1 MPKRIAF
8 VAVCGLLGSLYSI
21 NSQAFPTS
29 SPPENVAMS
38 NAMMLVRN
46 FCGLG
51 FHRNVYGYCVRNGV
65 RYRYVPPAGV
75 PPQVCHYPY
84 RLGPDGFCHPGL

>member
-1 MPKRIAF
+1 MPKGISFPA
-8 VAVCGLLGSLYSI
+8 ACGLLASLYSI

-29 SPPENVAMS
+29 FPPENVATS
-38 NAMMLVRN
+38 DVILVRN

-51 FHRNVYGYCVRNGV
+51 FHRNLYGYCVRKGV
-65 RYRYVPPAGV
+65 RYRYVPPPGV
-75 PPQVCHYPY
+75 PPVCHYPY